1 VVRVGPRH
9 SDRFISGGRR
19 YALLVALSALPAM
32 AAGPAQVTFE
42 QATRDL
48 ASPDAATRLRAAQML
63 REAAYPEAA
72 VPMAALVTDPEGGI
86 RLEAIAAELNIFLA
100 EKIVPRKRLALVIEV
115 RNPIA
120 SDVAFSRGPFVL
132 GSHTVPREVLAALR
146 AGAHDKTPRIALEAL
161 YAFGT
166 LAVQPSAGARL
177 ELLQTSGPDL
187 AALAGAAEPAL
198 RLAAVRV
205 IGRVFER
212 HLGDPPVDVSVG
224 DAVINALN
232 DADRAMRAAAMQTL
246 GAMRYERSV
255 QALTDLFQH
264 FGKGDLAE
272 AALDAIAHIGH
283 PYSSPLLASQL
294 VRPAMKRIAIEGLAR
309 TGDRT
314 TVAEI
319 DAALKGERSEAVHLA
334 GSFAA
339 VLLSG
344 ASIEPLGEGLSRPR
358 VRERVRAY
366 LIEVAPGRTDLF
378 TRYAQDPDPRVRAD
392 IADIL
397 GLAGDPVALALV
409 DRLTGDGDPQVARA
423 ADRAVVRLTGGKPV
437 GP

>member
-1 VVRVGPRH
+1 MSKGC
-9 SDRFISGGRR
+9 R
-19 YALLVALSALPAM
+19 YALLMALSAPPAG
-32 AAGPAQVTFE
+32 AGPAQVTFE

-48 ASPDAATRLRAAQML
+48 GSPDAATRLRAAQML
-63 REAAYPEAA
+63 KEAAYPEAA
-72 VPMAALVTDPEGGI
+72 VPLARLVTDPEAGI

-100 EKIVPRKRLALVIEV
+100 EKIVPRKRVALVIEV

-120 SDVAFSRGPFVL
+120 ADVAFSRGPLVL
-132 GSHTVPREVLAALR
+132 GSHTVPREVLAALL
-146 AGAHDKTPRIALEAL
+146 AGAHDKTPKIALEAL

-166 LAVQPSAGARL
+166 LAVQPLGGARL
-177 ELLQTSGPDL
+177 ELLQTSVPDL
-187 AALAGAAEPAL
+187 AALAGAADPAL

-212 HLGDPPVDVSVG
+212 RRGDPPVEQSVG
-224 DAVINALN
+224 DAVIKILN
-232 DADRAMRAAAMQTL
+232 DADRGMRAAAMQTL

-294 VRPAMKRIAIEGLAR
+294 ARSAAMKRIAIEGLAR

-314 TVAEI
+314 TVTEI
-319 DAALKGERSEAVHLA
+319 EAALKGERSEAVHLA

-344 ASIEPLGEGLSRPR
+344 ASIEALGEALSQPR
-358 VRERVRAY
+358 VRERARAY

-378 TRYAQDPDPRVRAD
+378 TRYAQDPDPRVRGD
-392 IADIL
+392 VADIL

-409 DRLTGDGDPQVARA
+409 ERLTEDSDPQVARA
-423 ADRAVVRLTGGKPV
+423 ADRAVMRLTGGGKPV

>member
-1 VVRVGPRH
+1 MSKGC
-9 SDRFISGGRR
+9 R
-19 YALLVALSALPAM
+19 YALLAALSALPA

-48 ASPDAATRLRAAQML
+48 GSPDAATRLRAAQML
-63 REAAYPEAA
+63 KDAAYPEAA
-72 VPMAALVTDPEGGI
+72 VPLATLVTDPDSGI
-86 RLEAIAAELNIFLA
+86 RLEAIAAELSIFLA
-100 EKIVPRKRLALVIEV
+100 EKIVPRKRVALVIEV

-120 SDVAFSRGPFVL
+120 SDVAFSRGPLVL
-132 GSHTVPREVLAALR
+132 GSHAVPREVLAALR
-146 AGAHDKTPRIALEAL
+146 AGAHDKNPRIALEAL

-166 LAVQPSAGARL
+166 LAVQPLGGARL

-212 HLGDPPVDVSVG
+212 RFGDPPVAESVG
-224 DAVINALN
+224 DAVINRLN
-232 DADRAMRAAAMQTL
+232 DADRAMRVAAMQTL

-294 VRPAMKRIAIEGLAR
+294 TRSAAMKRIAIEGLAR

-314 TVAEI
+314 TVAQI
-319 DAALKGERSEAVHLA
+319 GAALKGERSEAVQLA

-344 ASIEPLGEGLSRPR
+344 ASIEPLGEALSLPR
-358 VRERVRAY
+358 VRDSVRAY

-378 TRYAQDPDPRVRAD
+378 TRYAQDPDARVRGD
-392 IADIL
+392 VADIL
-397 GLAGDPVALALV
+397 GLGGDPAALALIEP
-409 DRLTGDGDPQVARA
+409 LTRDGDPQVARA
-423 ADRAVVRLTGGKPV
+423 ADRAVVRLTGAGKPV

>member
-1 VVRVGPRH
+1 MSNGCRC
-9 SDRFISGGRR
+9 
-19 YALLVALSALPAM
+19 ALLVALSALHVG
-32 AAGPAQVTFE
+32 AAAAQVTFE

-48 ASPDAATRLRAAQML
+48 ASPDAATRLRAVQML
-63 REAAYPEAA
+63 KETAYPEAA
-72 VPMAALVTDPEGGI
+72 VPLAPLVTDPEGGI

-100 EKIVPRKRLALVIEV
+100 DKIVPRKRVALVIEV
-115 RNPIA
+115 RNPVA
-120 SDVAFSRGPFVL
+120 SDVAFSRGPLVL
-132 GSHTVPREVLAALR
+132 GSHTVPREVLTALR
-146 AGAHDKTPRIALEAL
+146 AGARDNTPRIALEAV

-166 LAVQPSAGARL
+166 LAVQPLGSARH

-187 AALAGAAEPAL
+187 ASLAGAPEPAL

-212 HLGDPPVDVSVG
+212 RPGDPPVEQSVG

-232 DADRAMRAAAMQTL
+232 DADRRMRAVAMQTL
-246 GAMRYERSV
+246 GALRYERGV

-283 PYSSPLLASQL
+283 PYSSPLLVSQL
-294 VRPAMKRIAIEGLAR
+294 GRGVAMKRIAIEGLAR

-314 TVAEI
+314 TVVEI
-319 DAALKGERSEAVHLA
+319 GAALKGERSEVVQLA
-334 GSFAA
+334 GSFAS
-339 VLLSG
+339 VLLAG
-344 ASIEPLGEGLSRPR
+344 ASIEPLGEALSRSR
-358 VRERVRAY
+358 VHERARAY

-378 TRYAQDPDPRVRAD
+378 TRYAQDPDPRVRVD
-392 IADIL
+392 VADIL
-397 GLAGDPVALALV
+397 GLAGDPVALTLV
-409 DRLTGDGDPQVARA
+409 ERLAEDGDPEVARA
-423 ADRAVVRLTGGKPV
+423 ADRAVVRLTGVSKPA